1 MAGTP
6 SRTDRSSK
14 TQSRQ
19 RQRYRPS
26 RRSAATHA
34 KVVKGFNFTEHM
46 RRLCADA
53 TTRTPELQHIQM
65 EYVAVS
71 FNQTRKRVRHGMW
84 ASLTPMRFEN
94 GERETIRNG
103 RRYTAQRL
111 LDEHQRE
118 MLYILSF
125 YLPRFMQLSFQDKLT
140 TVFHELWHISP
151 HFNGDIRRFPGRCFA
166 HSSSEKEYDEQMERL
181 SKKWLSLRPPPELYE
196 FLKRKFGDLE
206 RDYGQVIGSRV
217 QHPKLI
223 PLE

>member
-6 SRTDRSSK
+6 SK
-14 TQSRQ
+14 AEYSR
-19 RQRYRPS
+19 RRRGFANPS
-26 RRSAATHA
+26 RKSVSRNA
-34 KVVKGFNFTEHM
+34 KVSGFNFTEHM
-46 RRLCADA
+46 RRLCVDT
-53 TTRTPELQHIQM
+53 TTRTPELRHINM
-65 EYVAVS
+65 DFVAVS

-94 GERETIRNG
+94 GSRETIRNG

-111 LDEHQRE
+111 FDEHQRE

-151 HFNGDIRRFPGRCFA
+151 HFNGDIRRFPGRCYA

-181 SKKWLSLRPPPELYE
+181 SQKWLHLGPPPELYL
-196 FLKRKFGDLE
+196 FLKQKFGDLE
-206 RDYGQVIGSRV
+206 REYGRVIGSRV